1 MKEPSPGGLQALAAP
16 EMNLGFKPDGET
28 IQRALLAG
36 GGVIQ
41 MAGAGGKAGRR
52 IAGKTIDVAL
62 GDQNEVTSLA
72 AREQVQLTI
81 PARPGHART
90 HDPVGV
96 DGRHRRSGQGADR
109 RNVHART
116 SSSARCAARTTTA
129 RRIPSTLAV
138 VLTDGGLDD
147 AQFKGGTRFEDGKST
162 ATAADAR
169 YLVSKGRLQLS
180 GNVGTQSPQVQDD
193 RITVDAKAIDMAF
206 EGPKLIA
213 TGEVRSVMKPAK
225 KTGRCAR
232 CDRCDGCHRHCGG
245 EVRRECAAGAR
256 QCCRAAASRAGQEP
270 SRRCRA
276 C

>member
-1 MKEPSPGGLQALAAP
+1 
-16 EMNLGFKPDGET
+16 MNLGFKPDGET

-41 MAGAGGKAGRR
+41 MAGVSGKAGRR
-52 IAGKTIDVAL
+52 IAGRTIDVAL

-72 AREQVQLTI
+72 ARDQVQLTI
-81 PARPGHART
+81 PADQDTPERT
-90 HDPVGV
+90 IRSALM
-96 DGRHRRSGQGADR
+96 DGSGEAGKGL
-109 RNVHART
+109 T
-116 SSSARCAARTTTA
+116 AATFSKDVEFREERGPDDYREA
-129 RRIPSTLAV
+129 HSSTLAV

-147 AQFKGGTRFEDGKST
+147 AQFKGGTKFEDGKST

-180 GNVGTQSPQVQDD
+180 GNVGTQPPQVQDD

-213 TGEVRSVMKPAK
+213 TGDVRSVMKPAK
-225 KTGRCAR
+225 KAPVG
-232 CDRCDGCHRHCGG
+232 
-245 EVRRECAAGAR
+245 AAGATG
-256 QCCRAAASRAGQEP
+256 ASGTKGTAGARGAPRSAGLQP
-270 SRRCRA
+270 RVQVLWCQGCGSPNRKCRA